1 MYLLKRTGDLLKT
14 LFYQTMNILLKLV
27 LFFCN
32 HLPEKVLAGIF
43 TSTASLFFLFSR
55 RYRNRVRNNIQ
66 IAFGP
71 AFDNHKAK
79 NLLEA
84 LANNCGISALETLF
98 SATDRREKVLNSVSI
113 QGRENLDRAL
123 AGGKGVVGVSA
134 HLGNFT
140 LMSPKMVDAGYPFT
154 MLVKEFSDKGVART
168 LRKIQNMQRGRYIYI
183 EPWKPALREILE
195 CLRKNEI
202 ICFLSDERKKHSEV
216 SVDFFG
222 HPVATATG
230 AAVFSLKA
238 GAPLIP
244 IFMVRHENGSHTIFI
259 EPQLDVPLSGNQKED
274 IISLTAAF
282 TKVIET
288 YVRKYPDQW
297 FWLNNRWR
305 WKGDPKG
312 ITVVDNHMQ

>member
-1 MYLLKRTGDLLKT
+1 MYLLFKRVGDLLKA
-14 LFYQTMNILLKLV
+14 LFFQIMNILLKLV
-27 LFFCN
+27 VFLCN
-32 HLPEKVLAGIF
+32 HVPEKTLAGVF
-43 TSTASLFFLFSR
+43 TSLSSLFFRFSR
-55 RYRNRVRNNIQ
+55 RYKYRVRNNLQ

-71 AFDNHKAK
+71 SLSKHKAK
-79 NLLEA
+79 SITDT

-113 QGRENLDRAL
+113 QGEENLDRAL
-123 AGGKGVVGVSA
+123 AGGKGVVAVSA

-140 LMSPKMVDAGYPFT
+140 LIAPKMVAAGYPFT
-154 MLVKEFSDKGVART
+154 MLVKEVEYKGIART
-168 LRKIQNMQRGRYIYI
+168 LRTIQDMQGGRYIYI
-183 EPWKPALREILE
+183 KPWKEALRQILA

-202 ICFLSDERKKHSEV
+202 ICLLSDERKKHSEV

-238 GAPLIP
+238 GAPLVP
-244 IFMVRHENGSHTIFI
+244 IFIVRHENGSHTIFI
-259 EPQLDVPLSGNQKED
+259 EPQLNVPLSGNQKED
-274 IISLTAAF
+274 IFSLTAAF

-312 ITVVDNHMQ
+312 L